1 MWSKSQVLRVLACLT
16 FTHVSACTPRES
28 QSPSQPSA
36 MDCGRVPADEAEAL
50 LAEANRLIDVAGEH
64 PEPEALSRI
73 LPKLRRA
80 AYGGLPAAQLRYGGY
95 VVGYYATDEMFWPS
109 DRETAIGA
117 LGLLRFAVVHDRA
130 QAADFPGLEQTPP
143 DPSSQFIQLLDPE
156 WLALALDEARA
167 YETCVSRL

>member
-1 MWSKSQVLRVLACLT
+1 MWPKSQVLRVLAWLT
-16 FTHVSACTPRES
+16 FTHLSGCKQHES
-28 QSPSQPSA
+28 HSPNHSSA
-36 MDCGRVPADEAEAL
+36 MDCGRVPAAEAEAL
-50 LAEANRLIDVAGEH
+50 LAEANRLIDAAGEH
-64 PEPEALSRI
+64 PEPEALAQI

-117 LGLLRFAVVHDRA
+117 LGLLRFAVVRDPSH
-130 QAADFPGLEQTPP
+130 AADFPGLELTPP
-143 DPSSQFIQLLDPE
+143 DAHSQFIQLLDPE